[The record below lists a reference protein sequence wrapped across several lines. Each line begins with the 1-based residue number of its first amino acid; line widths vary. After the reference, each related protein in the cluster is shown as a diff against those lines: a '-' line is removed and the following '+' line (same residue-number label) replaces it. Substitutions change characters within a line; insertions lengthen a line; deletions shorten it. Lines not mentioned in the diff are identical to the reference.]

1 MKWATLIKW
10 LTNIL
15 MTFWKFL
22 KYSKD
27 SARILYYFVVLQCVK
42 MGLK

>member
-1 MKWATLIKW
+1 M
-10 LTNIL
+10 N
-15 MTFWKFL
+15 FWKVL

-27 SARILYYFVVLQCVK
+27 YARILYYFVVLQYVK